1 MFLPKNY
8 TDFTRLV
15 YLMQSYV
22 FTKHACMHSSVS
34 LSTRG
39 FLLHSFH
46 VILLRQGDAGR
57 RREEKANWSPFGKAL
72 SVRQQP
78 MTTCNV
84 LQHCQPP

>member
-1 MFLPKNY
+1 MK
-8 TDFTRLV
+8 
-15 YLMQSYV
+15 SYV
-22 FTKHACMHSSVS
+22 FTKRACMYSSVS

-46 VILLRQGDAGR
+46 VIVLRHGDAGR
-57 RREEKANWSPFGKAL
+57 RGEKANWSRFGKAL

-78 MTTCNV
+78 TTTCNV